1 MIHALCLLNSAADR
15 EEKIKK
21 GLIVPAKKVEP
32 PKAEAPA
39 AEPPAAP
46 AAPAKPA
53 APAGEREAAAA
64 AAAGLTRSYEEE
76 SLSLDDAT
84 AKLTALADTR
94 LAPALELLRKMIANI
109 NKDPAEPKYRKMRL
123 SNPKVA
129 AGLVHVDGV
138 RQWLRAIGWRLDGE
152 FIELQIDAEAVAQAK
167 AQAMALE
174 ALESAVSAAE
184 EARRVAELER
194 RKAEAAERM
203 AKQAHTPRPFLF
215 CTPMC

>member
-1 MIHALCLLNSAADR
+1 MFSAADR

-21 GLIVPAKKVEP
+21 GLIVPAKKVAP

-46 AAPAKPA
+46 AKPAKPA

-76 SLSLDDAT
+76 ALSLDDAT
-84 AKLTALADTR
+84 AKLTARADTR

-109 NKDPAEPKYRKMRL
+109 NKDPAELKYRKMRL

-152 FIELQIDAEAVAQAK
+152 FIELQIDAEAAAQAA

-174 ALESAVSAAE
+174 ALESGVSAAE